1 MREVRPRRA
10 SRYVTDRR
18 RRVQAQAQAEAAAQ
32 HRTARH
38 GTARHGARWAAG
50 EGRRDGCSR
59 AGLCRQVASRNEL
72 PHVADCTL
80 HASRLTPHTSRFT
93 LPHTHDQ
100 PAASASTAPLRVMSA
115 SGQYQQV
122 TVTVMPT
129 ADGGKWPPRLRWL
142 PGNLG
147 TASEWPPRKC

>member
-18 RRVQAQAQAEAAAQ
+18 RRVQAQAQAAAQ

-38 GTARHGARWAAG
+38 GTARHGARLAAG
-50 EGRRDGCSR
+50 GGRRDGCSR
-59 AGLCRQVASRNEL
+59 AGLCRLRRGTSCCMSQTARFA
-72 PHVADCTL
+72 P
-80 HASRLTPHTSRFT
+80 LTPHTSRLT

-100 PAASASTAPLRVMSA
+100 PATAASASTAPLRVISA